1 MKLLE
6 AADSERVTEVRT
18 TNRGVAQLLRDV
30 AEDGVHLARQE
41 VQLAR
46 IEFAQIAR
54 DIGKGTGFTVAA
66 GMIGLLTAQML
77 VFGIVLLLG
86 DALFRG
92 HYWIAAFVLTVI
104 LGGVAFYLL
113 KRGTALL
120 SPKNMKPEQTL
131 ATLRRHKDG

>member
-1 MKLLE
+1 MS
-6 AADSERVTEVRT
+6 AGAPQI
-18 TNRGVAQLLRDV
+18 NRGVGELLREV
-30 AEDGVHLARQE
+30 AEDGAQLARQE

-54 DIGKGTGFTVAA
+54 DVGRGTVLAVAA
-66 GMIGLLTAQML
+66 AMLGLLTIQML
-77 VFGIVLLLG
+77 VFAFVLLLG

-104 LGGVAFYLL
+104 LGGVALFLL
-113 KRGTALL
+113 KRGAALL
-120 SPKNMKPEQTL
+120 SPRNIKPEQTL

>member
-1 MKLLE
+1 MS
-6 AADSERVTEVRT
+6 AGTPQI
-18 TNRGVAQLLRDV
+18 NRGVGQLLRDV
-30 AEDGVHLARQE
+30 AEDGAQLARQE

-54 DIGKGTGFTVAA
+54 DIGKGTVLAIAA
-66 GMIGLLTAQML
+66 AMLGLLTVQML
-77 VFGIVLLLG
+77 VFGIVLLMG

-92 HYWIAAFVLTVI
+92 HYWIAAFVLTAI

-120 SPKNMKPEQTL
+120 SPRNIKPEQTL

>member
-1 MKLLE
+1 ML
-6 AADSERVTEVRT
+6 STQ
-18 TNRGVAQLLRDV
+18 TNRGVGALLREV
-30 AEDGVHLARQE
+30 AEDGAHLARQE
-41 VQLAR
+41 VHLAR

-66 GMIGLLTAQML
+66 GMVGLLTAQML
-77 VFGIVLLLG
+77 VFGIVLLMG

-104 LGGVAFYLL
+104 LGAAGFYLL

-120 SPKNMKPEQTL
+120 SPRNIKPEQTL
-131 ATLRRHKDG
+131 ATLRRNTDG

>member
-1 MKLLE
+1 MTMLS
-6 AADSERVTEVRT
+6 APP
-18 TNRGVAQLLRDV
+18 NRGVGQLLRNV
-30 AEDGVHLARQE
+30 AEDGTHLARQE
-41 VQLAR
+41 VHLAK

-54 DIGKGTGFTVAA
+54 DIGKGTGFAVGAA
-66 GMIGLLTAQML
+66 MLGLLTVQML
-77 VFGIVLLLG
+77 VFGFALLMG

-104 LGGVAFYLL
+104 LGAIGYFLL

-120 SPKNMKPEQTL
+120 SPKNIKPEQTL

>member
-1 MKLLE
+1 M
-6 AADSERVTEVRT
+6 VTT
-18 TNRGVAQLLRDV
+18 QTSRGVGSLIREV
-30 AEDGVHLARQE
+30 AEDGAHLARQE
-41 VQLAR
+41 VNLAR

-54 DIGKGTGFTVAA
+54 DIGKGTGYTVAA

-77 VFGIVLLLG
+77 VFGIVLLMG

-104 LGGVAFYLL
+104 LGAVALFLL

-120 SPKNMKPEQTL
+120 SPSNIKPDETL
-131 ATLRRHKDG
+131 ATLRRTRNG

>member
-6 AADSERVTEVRT
+6 SPDTLRTREARTDS
-18 TNRGVAQLLRDV
+18 RGVAQLLRDV

-66 GMIGLLTAQML
+66 AMIGLLTAQML

-86 DALFRG
+86 DALFHG
-92 HYWIAAFVLTVI
+92 HYWIAAFVLTAV

-131 ATLRRHKDG
+131 ATLRRNKNG

>member
-1 MKLLE
+1 M
-6 AADSERVTEVRT
+6 VTT
-18 TNRGVAQLLRDV
+18 QTNRGVGALLREV
-30 AEDGVHLARQE
+30 AEDGAHLARQE
-41 VQLAR
+41 VNLAR

-54 DIGKGTGFTVAA
+54 DIGKGTGYTVAA

-77 VFGIVLLLG
+77 VFGIVLLMG

-104 LGGVAFYLL
+104 LGAVAFFLL

-120 SPKNMKPEQTL
+120 SPTNIKPDETL
-131 ATLRRHKDG
+131 ATLRRTRNG

>member
-1 MKLLE
+1 MS
-6 AADSERVTEVRT
+6 AGAQNI
-18 TNRGVAQLLRDV
+18 NRGVGQLLREV
-30 AEDGVHLARQE
+30 AEDGAQLARQE

-54 DIGKGTGFTVAA
+54 DIGKGTVLAIAA
-66 GMIGLLTAQML
+66 AMLGLLTVQML

-104 LGGVAFYLL
+104 LGGVSFYLL

-120 SPKNMKPEQTL
+120 SPRNIKPEQTL

>member
-1 MKLLE
+1 MS
-6 AADSERVTEVRT
+6 AGAPQI
-18 TNRGVAQLLRDV
+18 NRGVGQLLREV
-30 AEDGVHLARQE
+30 AEDGAQLARQE

-54 DIGKGTGFTVAA
+54 DIGKGTVLAIAA
-66 GMIGLLTAQML
+66 AMLGLLTVQML

-120 SPKNMKPEQTL
+120 SPRNIKPEQTL